1 MVAGSL
7 GEIEA
12 QGMGAEE
19 RQIRSTEEPGR
30 KDRTLIQALKAGRL
44 IRLTD
49 REVYS
54 MDEGP
59 E

>member
-1 MVAGSL
+1 MAGGL
-7 GEIEA
+7 EEIEA

-19 RQIRSTEEPGR
+19 RQIRSAEEPGR

-44 IRLTD
+44 TRLTD
-49 REVYS
+49 GEVYG